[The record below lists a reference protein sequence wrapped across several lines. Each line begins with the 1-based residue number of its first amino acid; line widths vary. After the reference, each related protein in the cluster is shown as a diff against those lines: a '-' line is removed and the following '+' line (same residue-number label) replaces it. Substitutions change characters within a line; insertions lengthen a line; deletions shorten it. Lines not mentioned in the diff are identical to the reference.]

1 MRYLYRLL
9 TLAGSIRAQRVLG
22 AATLAGLVATVAI
35 GLFVVPPD
43 ATQGDVQRLMYVHV
57 PAAWV
62 TLLAFGIVF
71 LASCAY
77 LKTGHIRW
85 DRMAAA
91 SAEIGVQFC
100 ALTILL
106 GSLWGRP
113 VWGTWWTWD
122 PRLTTTA
129 VLLLIYVGYLSL
141 RRVADSPARRAKWS
155 AVIGV
160 VGFIDVPIVHMSVVW
175 WRSLHQ
181 QATVLRLGAPTI
193 AGSMLATLLLGF
205 VTFSLAYGYLLAARL
220 RVGRLE
226 DRAAT
231 PVSQPS
237 TMRARRP
244 QTAGGQAAGPPASS
258 LPAGPPPGAGP
269 DPEPAPAPATAASE
283 SHA

>member
-1 MRYLYRLL
+1 MRYLYRAL
-9 TLAGSIRAQRVLG
+9 TVLGGYRAQRVMGIATLVG
-22 AATLAGLVATVAI
+22 LAATAII

-62 TLLAFGIVF
+62 MLLAFGVVF
-71 LASCAY
+71 IASIAY
-77 LKTGHIRW
+77 LKTGRVQW
-85 DRMAAA
+85 DRVAAA
-91 SAEIGVQFC
+91 SAEIGVLFC
-100 ALTILL
+100 VLTIVL

-141 RRVADSPARRAKWS
+141 RKVADSPARRARWS
-155 AVIGV
+155 AVVGII
-160 VGFIDVPIVHMSVVW
+160 GFIDVPIVHQSVVW

-193 AGSMLATLLLGF
+193 AGNMLATLLLAF
-205 VTFSLAYGYLLAARL
+205 MAFSLAYGYLMAVRM

-226 DRAAT
+226 DRSAVPAASPPT
-231 PVSQPS
+231 P
-237 TMRARRP
+237 RARRP
-244 QTAGGQAAGPPASS
+244 RSA
-258 LPAGPPPGAGP
+258 
-269 DPEPAPAPATAASE
+269 DIPAPVGSDG
-283 SHA
+283 HA

>member
-35 GLFVVPPD
+35 GLFVAPPD

-62 TLLAFGIVF
+62 TFFAFGIVF

-85 DRMAAA
+85 DRIAAA

-141 RRVADSPARRAKWS
+141 RRVADSPARRARWS
-155 AVIGV
+155 AVVGV
-160 VGFIDVPIVHMSVVW
+160 VGFIDVPIVHAVRGLVAVAAPAGRPCGSSASRPWRRIMLGRCSSPFGGVLAHVLLPDGRSGSGSDG
-175 WRSLHQ
+175 WRS
-181 QATVLRLGAPTI
+181 AP
-193 AGSMLATLLLGF
+193 
-205 VTFSLAYGYLLAARL
+205 L
-220 RVGRLE
+220 RVPSRRRRGPGP
-226 DRAAT
+226 AA
-231 PVSQPS
+231 PPS
-237 TMRARRP
+237 ARSRRP
-244 QTAGGQAAGPPASS
+244 PHAR
-258 LPAGPPPGAGP
+258 
-269 DPEPAPAPATAASE
+269 EE

>member
-1 MRYLYRLL
+1 MRHLYRAL
-9 TLAGSIRAQRVLG
+9 TVLGSYRAQRVMG
-22 AATLAGLVATVAI
+22 IATLAGLAATVVL

-62 TLLAFGIVF
+62 MFLAFGVTF
-71 LASCAY
+71 VASAAY
-77 LKTGHIRW
+77 LKTGRIQW
-85 DRMAAA
+85 DRVAAA
-91 SAEIGVQFC
+91 SAEIGVLFC
-100 ALTILL
+100 ALTIVL

-141 RRVADSPARRAKWS
+141 RKVADSPARRARWS

-181 QATVLRLGAPTI
+181 EPTVLRPGAPTI
-193 AGSMLATLLLGF
+193 AGSMLATLLLAF
-205 VTFSLAYGYLLAARL
+205 LVFSVAYGYLMAVRL

-226 DRAAT
+226 ERGAV
-231 PVSQPS
+231 PVSAP
-237 TMRARRP
+237 RARRP
-244 QTAGGQAAGPPASS
+244 QPAVAPAGGVTNA
-258 LPAGPPPGAGP
+258 
-269 DPEPAPAPATAASE
+269 
-283 SHA
+283 